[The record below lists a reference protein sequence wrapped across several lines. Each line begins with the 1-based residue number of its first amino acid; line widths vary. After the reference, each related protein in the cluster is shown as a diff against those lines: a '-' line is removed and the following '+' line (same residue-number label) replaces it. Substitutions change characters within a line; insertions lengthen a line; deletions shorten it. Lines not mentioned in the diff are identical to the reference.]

1 MEIKFEDYLSQD
13 DIKEIVESELRMQIQ
28 EHFKNEENANR
39 LIANLSYRMIWDE
52 VEKVIPNSKDVI
64 TKKVSEVV
72 NDTNYTYQV
81 FRNKTSYDSESLACS
96 FLNEAV
102 RENRDKIKNRVVDIL
117 FNPEAD
123 EKVFEAMEHT
133 IAEMSTNLYDIN
145 KIIKGRKE
153 AN

>member
-13 DIKEIVESELRMQIQ
+13 EIKSILESELRVQVQ
-28 EHFKNEENANR
+28 RHFRDEQNANR

-52 VEKVIPNSKDVI
+52 VEKIIPNSKDIITEKVI
-64 TKKVSEVV
+64 EVV
-72 NDTNYTYQV
+72 NGTNYTYQV

-102 RENRDKIKNRVVDIL
+102 RENRDKIKNRVVEIL

-123 EKVFEAMEHT
+123 EKIFEVMEHT
-133 IAEMSTNLYDIN
+133 IAELSTNLYDIN
-145 KIIKGRKE
+145 KIIKSRKE